1 MVVQSKIFSQLP
13 ADYGYVV
20 LAGAGSVFINMWMA
34 INVSR
39 ARKQYDV
46 KYPKMYSDDSDM
58 FNCIQRVH
66 QNTLEMYTPF
76 MFVLLIGG
84 LQFPRLCAASGG
96 VYLLGRII
104 YAKGYYTGDPK
115 KRVRGAFGGIAL
127 FVMLGATIGTALH
140 MLELCP
146 YHLFTRGR

>member
-46 KYPKMYSDDSDM
+46 KVNNSLCCDHYNYNIYFK
-58 FNCIQRVH
+58 
-66 QNTLEMYTPF
+66 T
-76 MFVLLIGG
+76 
-84 LQFPRLCAASGG
+84 RL
-96 VYLLGRII
+96 VNYNHI
-104 YAKGYYTGDPK
+104 
-115 KRVRGAFGGIAL
+115 
-127 FVMLGATIGTALH
+127 
-140 MLELCP
+140 
-146 YHLFTRGR
+146 

>member
-1 MVVQSKIFSQLP
+1 MVVQSKILGMLP
-13 ADYGYVV
+13 SNYGYVV
-20 LAGAGSVFINMWMA
+20 LAGVGSIFVNMWMA

-46 KYPKMYSDDSDM
+46 KYPKMYSDESDA
-58 FNCIQRVH
+58 FNCIQRAH

-76 MFVLLIGG
+76 MFVLLVGG

-96 VYLLGRII
+96 VYLLGRIV

-115 KRVRGAFGGIAL
+115 KRLRGAFGSGAL
-127 FVMLGATIGTALH
+127 LVMLGCTIGCAFH
-140 MLELCP
+140 MLGVCP
-146 YHLFTRGR
+146 FHKLTRG